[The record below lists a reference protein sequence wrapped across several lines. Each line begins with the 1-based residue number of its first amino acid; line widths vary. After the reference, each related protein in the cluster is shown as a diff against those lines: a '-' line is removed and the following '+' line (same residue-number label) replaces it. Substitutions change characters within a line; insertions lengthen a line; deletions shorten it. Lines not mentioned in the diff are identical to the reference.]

1 MIAALCFVALF
12 GVAGWFTFDLAGDN
26 IAGAF
31 RDALNALNEFL
42 R

>member
-1 MIAALCFVALF
+1 MIAVCLLALF
-12 GVAGWFTFDLAGDN
+12 GVAGYLTLDLAGDN

-42 R
+42 P